1 MKVSLIVFIVCA
13 MILSVGMPQAA
24 YAKNANVK
32 NPAKAKLSLNT
43 TYNGYDVTGDGK
55 ADTIRISSVSLEA
68 DEWNVG
74 LKVEI
79 NGKKVPNVGID
90 TNVPSP
96 NARIIEKTK
105 EGSEAGCQT
114 HKKKGISRLIISK
127 KGALL
132 GNASNWGC
140 CRMWSCVN
148 YWRFL
153 YEPDIDAR

>member
-74 LKVEI
+74 L
-79 NGKKVPNVGID
+79 GKKFYIRK
-90 TNVPSP
+90 T
-96 NARIIEKTK
+96 AIIME
-105 EGSEAGCQT
+105 
-114 HKKKGISRLIISK
+114 SK
-127 KGALL
+127 QAY
-132 GNASNWGC
+132 AH
-140 CRMWSCVN
+140 
-148 YWRFL
+148 
-153 YEPDIDAR
+153 